1 MNFVS
6 KNLPLLI
13 LPISA
18 FKFLYFLSKNSY
30 KFSYFSLNL
39 KLKYGSPFSLFKE
52 AYWGIKS
59 SLMYLINCCVSNEER
74 LSFFF
79 ISIISAGELLSVIFF
94 PKYLEAPGINL

>member
-30 KFSYFSLNL
+30 KLSYFSLNL

-52 AYWGIKS
+52 AYCGIKS
-59 SLMYLINCCVSNEER
+59 SLMYLINCYVSNNA
-74 LSFFF
+74 
-79 ISIISAGELLSVIFF
+79 SAPVAF
-94 PKYLEAPGINL
+94 PINVKTKATA